1 MTALQSAKVNTQMNR
16 STSMDG
22 QKARLV
28 YGLNTKREINLV
40 MMYVN
45 INAMIGFA
53 LGRILRLSSVGVR
66 VA

>member
-40 MMYVN
+40 MMYAN

>member
-1 MTALQSAKVNTQMNR
+1 
-16 STSMDG
+16 MDG

-40 MMYVN
+40 MMYAN